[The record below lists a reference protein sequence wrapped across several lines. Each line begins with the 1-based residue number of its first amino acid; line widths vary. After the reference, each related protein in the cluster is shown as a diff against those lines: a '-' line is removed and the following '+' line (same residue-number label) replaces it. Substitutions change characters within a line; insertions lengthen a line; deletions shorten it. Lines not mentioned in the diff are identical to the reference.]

1 MKFLFFKLYKI
12 IKIICENIIKIVK
25 GWMSKV
31 KIETIRKV
39 IIRGKFLDFEI
50 KHLKNKKILRPL
62 KKNIVAYGLVSA
74 E

>member
-1 MKFLFFKLYKI
+1 
-12 IKIICENIIKIVK
+12 
-25 GWMSKV
+25 MSKV